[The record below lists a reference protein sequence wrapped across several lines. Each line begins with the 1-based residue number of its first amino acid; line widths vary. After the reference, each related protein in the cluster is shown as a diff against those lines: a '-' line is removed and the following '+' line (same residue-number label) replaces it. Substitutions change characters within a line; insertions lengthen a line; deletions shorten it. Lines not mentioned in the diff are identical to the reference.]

1 MSSGNSLDSAKW
13 FLFRHFE
20 RILVSLLVVSLLL
33 IHNFI
38 DAKTAFLSFY
48 YLPVI
53 AAGFF
58 LGWRPAVWAAVLV
71 VGLVVFFQI
80 HTGLDRD
87 PGLHWDAAA
96 NLVPWGGF
104 LILTAYVV
112 GRLAEQR
119 QSRTEELQKAYVT
132 LLEVL
137 TFNLESAEKRQR
149 GHSYR
154 VSRVA
159 VRIARSMGLHEME
172 IEALRVAALLH
183 EVGLAEGELSRLEGP
198 FSNDRTTIP
207 IVAAV
212 QEALGILE
220 DYQQFHEHVALEW
233 PADRIRVSTAA
244 KILAVAD
251 AFETLQMDTPS
262 RSAFAPWHA
271 LEEIERGAGQAFD
284 SQVVQALRRVASAP
298 EMQSEVLAAI

>member
-1 MSSGNSLDSAKW
+1 MPYGNSLDNAKW

-20 RILVSLLVVSLLL
+20 RILVTLLVVSLLL
-33 IHNFI
+33 IHHFI
-38 DAKTAFLSFY
+38 DEKTAFLSFY

-58 LGWRPAVWAAVLV
+58 LGWRPAIWTALLV
-71 VGLVVFFQI
+71 VGLAVFFQI

-96 NLVPWGGF
+96 SLIPWGGF

-119 QSRTEELQKAYVT
+119 QSRTDELQKAYVT

-159 VRIARSMGLHEME
+159 VRIARAMGLHETE
-172 IEALRVAALLH
+172 VEALRVAALLH
-183 EVGLAEGELSRLEGP
+183 EVGIADGELSRLEGQ
-198 FSNDRTTIP
+198 FSNERTTIP

-212 QEALGILE
+212 QEALAVLE
-220 DYQQFHEHVALEW
+220 EYRQFHEHVALEW
-233 PADRIRVSTAA
+233 PADRIRVSSAA
-244 KILAVAD
+244 KVLAVAD
-251 AFETLQMDTPS
+251 AYETLQMETPS
-262 RSAFAPWHA
+262 RAAFAPWHA

-284 SQVVQALRRVASAP
+284 SKVVQALRRVASAP
-298 EMQSEVLAAI
+298 EMQSEALAAV